1 MMKRLWDEMGCE
13 NLGIKAQNLR
23 DQSARLKRLQKCSV
37 DATPEESRV
46 TNDSGNFQS
55 QTRITNSDDENNQND

>member
-23 DQSARLKRLQKCSV
+23 DQSARPKRLQKCSV
-37 DATPEESRV
+37 DTTLEESRV
-46 TNDSGNFQS
+46 TNDLGNFQS
-55 QTRITNSDDENNQND
+55 QTRITISDDENNQND